1 MPDPFLFFPNEI
13 SDAIIDEILHQ
24 QAQISP
30 DHVIFARS
38 ILALLSHHS
47 HLLVYSNPTFWRS
60 FSITGATSLEY
71 VELCLRRS
79 GMLPLRLEVRT
90 EHITQVRSGGPR
102 GFSQYNITPTGFREF
117 QEIILGRLEA
127 ASPCIEALFIRAQK
141 YKIFCAVARNLASFR
156 TAGLQHFRCY
166 VTTAS
171 GRGDPFRHYPQFN
184 AHLTSMIVGG
194 MQAFAVNPS
203 ACLHLT
209 LLKLYK
215 IWDPPIRWRHVAAI
229 LVVANRLETLHLVNV
244 DWQWTHNTFTV
255 TLAHLRE
262 FFISCDNDHQARI
275 VSHLHMPQIHRVAI
289 SSIGDLHPFIECNPE
304 MLRIPHHVALVFHG
318 SVPPQLG
325 QLFSHFPNTAT
336 FDFRRSCVTDDLQ
349 VLGNVLAGRPQDHP
363 LKIVQVDVYLTN
375 ADAAALLGRSGD
387 QISLLSKLP
396 GEAERSVRWISTGGT
411 VTSHITSRLPRIDSM
426 QDFNA
431 MYPDI

>member
-60 FSITGATSLEY
+60 FSITRATSLEY

-127 ASPCIEALFIRAQK
+127 ASPRIEALFIRAQK
-141 YKIFCAVARNLASFR
+141 YKIFGAVARNLASFR

-209 LLKLYK
+209 VLKLYK

-336 FDFRRSCVTDDLQ
+336 CCYDVT
-349 VLGNVLAGRPQDHP
+349 
-363 LKIVQVDVYLTN
+363 I
-375 ADAAALLGRSGD
+375 
-387 QISLLSKLP
+387 
-396 GEAERSVRWISTGGT
+396 
-411 VTSHITSRLPRIDSM
+411 
-426 QDFNA
+426 
-431 MYPDI
+431 